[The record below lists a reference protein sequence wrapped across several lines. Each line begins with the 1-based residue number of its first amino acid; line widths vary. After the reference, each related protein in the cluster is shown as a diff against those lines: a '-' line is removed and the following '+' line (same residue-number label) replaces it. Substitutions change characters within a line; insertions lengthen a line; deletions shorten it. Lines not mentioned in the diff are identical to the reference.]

1 MALFTINGDNFTHI
15 VKNKVSG
22 ATFTTK
28 QVNMTGTSYN
38 LKVTATTGY
47 IITEFY
53 RMVDDGWGDT
63 QKTNYPISSDGATG
77 ETDITLT
84 PDDSTVDVYVITKP
98 KPVTPPPPEIVNGKL
113 TINGQNIEVICTKNN
128 QNVSIKIN
136 SENILPIGEYAI
148 IIKSIDGYVIT
159 RIIESDN
166 SGWDND
172 KELTIINNGTSSDKI
187 IFNVTSKDSYMA
199 LNVTTTEKQ
208 PDIPEENPAPNT
220 PIFNKLY
227 NVSDEQLK
235 QLSKERFEFSL
246 VGSDNPQEIDL
257 GNYII
262 NILEIPFKIPTD
274 LLGVTTNIL
283 LGKYPIQTK
292 STPIITDE
300 IHLNIGNIEVPFKY
314 NNYYDFNDVE
324 TILYLPYI
332 DSIELNP
339 QYIIGQTIK
348 ISYVIDLYTGHTT
361 VNIISS
367 KTDTNIYSNVYNI
380 GRDIPFLTSQHKVQN
395 NISNTK
401 SVKNL
406 INNAYVEV
414 KRNKTI
420 NNVYDNEIIEYG
432 TLKDVSGYITIEDIQ
447 LKTTATS
454 KENDSI
460 ITLLRNGV
468 HINE

>member
-1 MALFTINGDNFTHI
+1 MAEFLLSGTNFTNI
-15 VKNKVSG
+15 IKNNASGGTVTTPNANLAGKSYTITVKAK
-22 ATFTTK
+22 
-28 QVNMTGTSYN
+28 
-38 LKVTATTGY
+38 TGY
-47 IITEFY
+47 IISEIY
-53 RMVDDGWGDT
+53 RMVDDGWSDPT
-63 QKTNYPISSDGATG
+63 KTNYTVSSDGTTSIINL
-77 ETDITLT
+77 EITDNSPITI
-84 PDDSTVDVYVITKP
+84 YVVTTP
-98 KPVTPPPPEIVNGKL
+98 KPVTPPTPEIINGKL
-113 TINGQNIEVICTKNN
+113 TINGQNIEVSCTKNN
-128 QNVSIKIN
+128 QNVTIKTN
-136 SENILPIGEYAI
+136 SENVLPVGEYTI
-148 IIKSIDGYVIT
+148 TIKSLDGYVINK
-159 RIIESDN
+159 ILELDN
-166 SGWDND
+166 TGWNND
-172 KELTIINNGTSSDKI
+172 KELTIINNGTSSEKI
-187 IFNVTSKDSYMA
+187 VFNVTSKDSYMT
-199 LNVTTTEKQ
+199 LNITTTEKQ
-208 PDIPEENPAPNT
+208 PKIPEENPSPTAPV
-220 PIFNKLY
+220 FNKLY
-227 NVSDEQLK
+227 NVTDEQLK

-300 IHLNIGNIEVPFKY
+300 IHLNIGTINVPLKY
-314 NNYYDFNDVE
+314 NNYYDFNNVE

-339 QYIIGQTIK
+339 QYVIGQNIK

-361 VNIISS
+361 VNIVSS
-367 KTDTNIYSNVYNI
+367 KTNTNIYSNVYNI

-406 INNAYVEV
+406 INNAYIEV

-468 HINE
+468 QINE